1 MIALDPDTD
10 DPNAL
15 KYNFVEPIT
24 AVDKYG
30 KEVTD
35 SAIFFKV
42 SIIIF
47 KDFRLRITKFV
58 VMIMYHLIIFIEL
71 LWNQRLG

>member
-1 MIALDPDTD
+1 MIAFDPDTD
-10 DPNAL
+10 DSSAL

-42 SIIIF
+42 FIIF
-47 KDFRLRITKFV
+47 Q
-58 VMIMYHLIIFIEL
+58 IIAS
-71 LWNQRLG
+71 